1 LSSSETQELENA
13 KVTNSFSRDFQAG
26 NSFPKHRYT
35 WKEKERTMPPFGNG
49 GDGTVLFRSGSFLKD
64 EVFLSDR
71 DDGVRPQDL
80 KLLLNRMEEE
90 SIPTDLTANIRG
102 LFEKASELED
112 KVMGI
117 GKESVLAKAID
128 HSIRYTL
135 WEILDQIATLY
146 EIEGDIKLVVSAL
159 ISSAVSRSFRFLD
172 KLEKFMVQ
180 PADRALEPC
189 LRDLMSGQDIEDQ
202 QIRVSVLSSSLAF
215 EFMAG
220 QSATGDLK
228 QASSESFPL
237 KVNIV
242 PFLFAK
248 ASDAVETRGLIHQY
262 KACDVKVD
270 YCAHKKLFSSS
281 GSGVVGEALV
291 RVSVTPK
298 SDIKVAKK
306 GCAWSKGGDVGK
318 LRLIEVRA

>member
-1 LSSSETQELENA
+1 
-13 KVTNSFSRDFQAG
+13 
-26 NSFPKHRYT
+26 
-35 WKEKERTMPPFGNG
+35 MPPFGNG
-49 GDGTVLFRSGSFLKD
+49 DDGDDLIRSTSFLKD
-64 EVFLSDR
+64 EAFLSDR

-90 SIPTDLTANIRG
+90 SIPTDLAANIRD

-117 GKESVLAKAID
+117 RKESVLANAVD
-128 HSIRYTL
+128 HSICYTL
-135 WEILDQIATLY
+135 WAILDQIATLY
-146 EIEGDIKLVVSAL
+146 ERQEGDSKLGVSAL

-172 KLEKFMVQ
+172 KLEKCMVR
-180 PADRALEPC
+180 PADKALEPC
-189 LRDLMSGQDIEDQ
+189 LRDLVSGHDIEDQ

-220 QSATGDLK
+220 QSATEDLK
-228 QASSESFPL
+228 QASSESLPL

-248 ASDAVETRGLIHQY
+248 ASDVMETRGLIHQY
-262 KACDVKVD
+262 KACDVNVD

-291 RVSVTPK
+291 RVHVTPK
-298 SDIKVAKK
+298 SDIKVGKK

-318 LRLIEVRA
+318 LRLVEVRA